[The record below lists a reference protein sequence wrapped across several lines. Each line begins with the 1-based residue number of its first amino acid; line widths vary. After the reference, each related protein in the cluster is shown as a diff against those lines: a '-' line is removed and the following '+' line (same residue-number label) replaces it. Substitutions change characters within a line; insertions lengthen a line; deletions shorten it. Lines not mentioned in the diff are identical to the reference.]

1 MLVSK
6 VGDKV
11 CFEKSHFIVYQPY
24 PGLHLAYHAKRFRFS
39 AHSKY
44 QKIDIIDN
52 EAYGRML
59 FLDCNLQHSSY
70 DSAIFNE
77 ALCGTAKANSVRH
90 VLVLGGGSGQTA
102 LALLQSR
109 SIKRI
114 TIVEIDP
121 LVIDACKKHIEG
133 VKDVITD
140 PKVRIVIGDAVE
152 FLHAVNERFDA
163 SIIDFTE
170 QPFGNTDTS
179 ALKRLYS
186 DIKEKC
192 MGRCS
197 QYLGSSVDLAVNRRQ
212 RNQTITLCKQ
222 ILSDVRIEQ
231 TFIPSFGAPHVF
243 IHAGYGK

>member
-1 MLVSK
+1 MSALEIR
-6 VGDKV
+6 DKV

-77 ALCGTAKANSVRH
+77 ALCGTAKASGVRH

-102 LALLQSR
+102 LALLQSH
-109 SIKRI
+109 SIERI
-114 TIVEIDP
+114 TIAEIDQ

-133 VKDVITD
+133 AKEALTD
-140 PKVRIVIGDAVE
+140 PKVRIVTGDAAE
-152 FLHAVNERFDA
+152 FLHSVNEKFDA

-170 QPFGNTDTS
+170 QPFGNTNTS
-179 ALKRLYS
+179 AIKRLYS
-186 DIKEKC
+186 DIREKC

-197 QYLGSSVDLAVNRRQ
+197 QYLGSSVELAVNRRQ
-212 RNQTITLCKQ
+212 RNQTTTLCKQ
-222 ILSDVRIEQ
+222 FLSHVRIEQ
-231 TFIPSFGAPHVF
+231 IFIPSFGAPHVF
-243 IHAGYGK
+243 MHAGYGK